1 MTVALGAGVAA
12 VATTVGSPA
21 APAPTATFSLDA
33 EADKITVTH
42 DGGDPIAVDA
52 LRVHVRVNG
61 DPLARQPPVPFFS
74 SAGFRPGPTG
84 VFNAAGS
91 TEWTVGESASFRV
104 AGTNDPVPAAGDR
117 LTLRLSVRGQPV
129 ATLETTV
136 RAGG

>member
-21 APAPTATFSLDA
+21 TPAPTATFSLDV
-33 EADKITVTH
+33 ETDQITVTH
-42 DGGDPIAVDA
+42 DGGDPIVIDD

-61 DPLARQPPVPFFS
+61 DPLVRQPPVPFFS

-84 VFNAAGS
+84 VFNAASG

-104 AGTNDPVPAAGDR
+104 AGTNDPVPTPGDR
-117 LTLRLSVRGQPV
+117 ITLQLSVRDQPI

-136 RAGG
+136 RAEG